1 MLKWYVRVAMT
12 LNLYYTEVYNMWQ
25 LHGGYPPAARQPPG
39 RRGGHEQGI
48 CARNSRPG

>member
-25 LHGGYPPAARQPPG
+25 IHGGYLQADSQASG
-39 RRGGHEQGI
+39 WRGGDDQGI